1 MYIFKKLIS
10 RFFFPLPLCLGLLLA
25 GLVLLWFT
33 KKQKAGKILAS
44 IAGILLLLLSHSVV
58 GDLLLGRLE
67 SAYPALDDPAAACAD
82 ASGIPCRWIV
92 VLGGGYSPEERL
104 PLSARP
110 SSGTVVRLVE
120 GIRIQKELPAAK
132 LLLSAETSVG
142 WKHSAADLM
151 RLATTLGVDRR
162 SVATMEGA
170 KDTEEELDLI
180 QRIVGE
186 DRFILVTSAS
196 HMPRAVALFRA
207 RGLDPIPAPT
217 GHAAGRKRWTTPDE
231 FFPDMDGLGATS
243 TAFYEYL
250 GLAWAKVR
258 GRIP

>member
-1 MYIFKKLIS
+1 MYLFKKLVS

-25 GLVLLWFT
+25 GLILLWFT
-33 KKQKAGKILAS
+33 KKQKAGKTLVS
-44 IAGILLLLLSHSVV
+44 IAVLLLMLLSHSVV
-58 GDLLLGRLE
+58 GDMLLGRLE
-67 SAYPALDDPAAACAD
+67 SAYPALADPAAACAD

-92 VLGGGYSPEERL
+92 VLGGGYSPKECF

-110 SSGTVVRLVE
+110 SGGTLVRMVE
-120 GIRIQKELPAAK
+120 GIRIQKELPGAK
-132 LLLSAETSVG
+132 LLLSADSSVG
-142 WKHSAADLM
+142 PNRSAADLT

-231 FFPDMDGLGATS
+231 FFPDLDGLAASS

>member
-1 MYIFKKLIS
+1 MDCCARRRVFAQ
-10 RFFFPLPLCLGLLLA
+10 RTFPAKRPA
-25 GLVLLWFT
+25 FDRD
-33 KKQKAGKILAS
+33 
-44 IAGILLLLLSHSVV
+44 LSS
-58 GDLLLGRLE
+58 LGRGDTH
-67 SAYPALDDPAAACAD
+67 S
-82 ASGIPCRWIV
+82 
-92 VLGGGYSPEERL
+92 
-104 PLSARP
+104 
-110 SSGTVVRLVE
+110 E
-120 GIRIQKELPAAK
+120 GIARAK
-132 LLLSAETSVG
+132 LLLSADSSVG
-142 WKHSAADLM
+142 PNRSAADLT

-170 KDTEEELDLI
+170 KDTEEELDLV

-207 RGLDPIPAPT
+207 RGLDPIPVPT
-217 GHAAGRKRWTTPDE
+217 GHAAGRKRWTTPDD
-231 FFPDMDGLGATS
+231 FLPDIDGLAASS